1 MKSAVRDPEM
11 TKSGEIGQAYAF
23 EWLEAAPDLAPYLNS
38 FYILR
43 VGAERVADTMP
54 AYSGQLMITL
64 RGEASMTFE
73 AGRTVSAGAAGFMC
87 PLTRAHQFELS
98 PGTIIVGASLNF
110 RGWASLTRLAVDENQ
125 DCYLPV
131 ERGLP
136 LPLVCRAQELPKRF
150 AREEVTEREALEVL
164 VEVVRSGI
172 SPLPMRHSQVIDT
185 TLEWI
190 SSSLKPDIEILRE
203 RLCYSERQMQRLV
216 ARFFGQPPVRLIRR
230 YRAIRSA
237 TLLSMPDLSA
247 ALEQEVFDAFY
258 DQAHMIKEI
267 RHFTGRTPKRLQPRA
282 ASIITE
288 TLAEPGYGSVDLFGG
303 HEQVRRQKS

>member
-73 AGRTVSAGAAGFMC
+73 AGRAVSTGAAGFMC

-136 LPLVCRAQELPKRF
+136 LSCSRATQALCARRSDRARGSGGSCR
-150 AREEVTEREALEVL
+150 
-164 VEVVRSGI
+164 
-172 SPLPMRHSQVIDT
+172 
-185 TLEWI
+185 
-190 SSSLKPDIEILRE
+190 
-203 RLCYSERQMQRLV
+203 
-216 ARFFGQPPVRLIRR
+216 
-230 YRAIRSA
+230 
-237 TLLSMPDLSA
+237 
-247 ALEQEVFDAFY
+247 
-258 DQAHMIKEI
+258 
-267 RHFTGRTPKRLQPRA
+267 GRTLWNFPPADTPQPGNRHDA
-282 ASIITE
+282 
-288 TLAEPGYGSVDLFGG
+288 GVDLFFLKTRHRDLAGAAL
-303 HEQVRRQKS
+303 